1 VGHEPGIDPEL
12 EQLLE
17 TEYRVARLEAKW
29 EARGAVLVVLVLV
42 AALALA
48 LFREGVLK
56 VDVGA
61 LHA

>member
-1 VGHEPGIDPEL
+1 MGHEPGIDPEL